1 VAREEAG
8 VRRRR
13 ALQVEIAM
21 ALMAWFVRIS
31 DAAMGG
37 GDEAEEQEI
46 IYACCTRSQIAAIR
60 CRTPHIADGQTLGC
74 AQRLPLAILLPLHAV
89 CRGTLQPQRYPY
101 SALICRPS
109 SLSPQI

>member
-1 VAREEAG
+1 LRGKDDERGFAAGGRGGHGHRVAREEAG

-37 GDEAEEQEI
+37 GEEAKEQ
-46 IYACCTRSQIAAIR
+46 AVV
-60 CRTPHIADGQTLGC
+60 
-74 AQRLPLAILLPLHAV
+74 LLLHAQPKS
-89 CRGTLQPQRYPY
+89 GYPLQNSTDHRWADAVLACFAC
-101 SALICRPS
+101 SRCFLV
-109 SLSPQI
+109 

>member
-1 VAREEAG
+1 VGGRGGDRVAREEAG

-74 AQRLPLAILLPLHAV
+74 AQRLGA
-89 CRGTLQPQRYPY
+89 PY
-101 SALICRPS
+101 SRSGAPTAPPMCRHP

>member
-1 VAREEAG
+1 MGGRGGDRVAREEAG

-37 GDEAEEQEI
+37 GDEAERRNRKL
-46 IYACCTRSQIAAIR
+46 YMPVARVAK
-60 CRTPHIADGQTLGC
+60 
-74 AQRLPLAILLPLHAV
+74 
-89 CRGTLQPQRYPY
+89 
-101 SALICRPS
+101 
-109 SLSPQI
+109 